1 MPQCGKN
8 NNNNT
13 EGLNLASKQETIQ
26 EKMEGKRKG
35 NMLKLL
41 KQNGHR

>member
-1 MPQCGKN
+1 MPQCEKNN

-26 EKMEGKRKG
+26 EKMEGKNKREHAEIIKA
-35 NMLKLL
+35 KWS
-41 KQNGHR
+41 